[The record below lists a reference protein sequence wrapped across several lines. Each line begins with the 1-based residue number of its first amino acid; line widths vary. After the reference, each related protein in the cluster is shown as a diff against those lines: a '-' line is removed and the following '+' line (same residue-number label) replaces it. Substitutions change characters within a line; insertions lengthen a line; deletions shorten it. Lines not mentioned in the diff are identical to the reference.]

1 MPTHTLAR
9 LAAPALLL
17 AAVAAV
23 ACSDAKRSAS
33 GDPAATVPGSTLLNC
48 DTTATG
54 AAVNVAVAEFIR
66 RADPVPQRYLSAV
79 GPGTTPMPE
88 SGFRAL
94 KDKGPTYLYPT
105 DPAGQATV
113 KAKLADVGPYT
124 SLLVTFGGT
133 TIAAEGNEATV
144 RVGGSYVGGKH
155 DGRVAAGRSVRLRC
169 EGSTWKVAS
178 ADEERAA

>member
-1 MPTHTLAR
+1 
-9 LAAPALLL
+9 
-17 AAVAAV
+17 VV
-23 ACSDAKRSAS
+23 VGGACSDAKRSSPA
-33 GDPAATVPGSTLLNC
+33 DRAAATPGSTLLDC
-48 DTTATG
+48 DTSATG

-79 GPGTTPMPE
+79 GPGVTPLPE

-94 KDKGPTYLYPT
+94 KDKGPTYLYPA
-105 DPAGQATV
+105 DSAGQATV

-133 TIAAEGNEATV
+133 TVAAQGNEATV
-144 RVGGSYVGGKH
+144 RVGGSYVGGKY
-155 DGRVAAGRSVRLRC
+155 DGQVAASRSVRLRC